1 MTDRSFDD
9 SIITNASTVRARDWR
24 TLSSRS
30 DSRYDISPR
39 VSMSPRNQTSSR
51 GSSTSHMIIAI
62 CEGRGNARRE
72 IGLAAMNQVGSTL
85 ELFQFPDSYTY
96 PHLLTKIEVLEP
108 NEILIS
114 SKACE
119 GTETMLMELLLNFN
133 PDMFITK
140 IERQFFR
147 HEEGLRCI
155 RNICH
160 QDYLTKIM
168 AEVRENYY
176 CLCAAAALIRYIES
190 TQSAII
196 AVNSTRVVYS
206 GSEKSVSIDPS
217 TAKALELITNRENG
231 KTEFTLFHFLN
242 HTTTKLGY
250 RSLRAT
256 VREPSTDQCTIE
268 ARLDLVTNLITEP
281 SGQLLEGLSK
291 VLSNFSDLESLVS
304 YVLSK
309 PRANNDHQVGEKQIE
324 VLIHLRHVLSHIQPF
339 RDLLSTAEHPLFQ
352 HYNQNIQDQQFTEIL
367 DIINR
372 VIDSDCKLVN
382 GLLNIKHQKVFAIKK
397 GFDGYLDSKREAYSR
412 VLDET
417 SHLAAELTQNY
428 NYPIKMSY
436 SNLRGYHFTVSV
448 KDEKYTDFHG
458 PPEFVRVSQTRNQ
471 VAFTTMEMIEKNG
484 TLSQALEDIFVI
496 SRQILVDTMS
506 EIRERIGFL
515 HKLTEVVAF
524 LDMILSFAH
533 ASCKYEMVRPVLNE
547 KRTVIRDCYHP
558 VLLIKEKKE
567 NITPNEI
574 YLDEDSNIWILRGPN
589 MSGKSTFLKQI
600 CLLQILAQCGCYVPA
615 VMAHFKLINQI
626 MTRVGTDDDLET
638 NSSTFS
644 KEVQEV
650 KYILDS
656 FTENSLIII
665 DEFGRGTAYEEGLA
679 LSWTVLEQFI
689 DSKAFVLCATHF
701 SILGKMDSIYPE
713 ISTHCLTEEHRMAVD
728 DTMSNFYGLE
738 IASTTELPPE
748 LIQNAYAKAVRMK
761 DGSLVWNQDINGQ
774 IRKKRF
780 KIGRNLLM
788 LAERENFDPEKTR
801 DYLKQLKRIF
811 LDEMHKIKYNE
822 PQEE

>member
-1 MTDRSFDD
+1 
-9 SIITNASTVRARDWR
+9 
-24 TLSSRS
+24 
-30 DSRYDISPR
+30 
-39 VSMSPRNQTSSR
+39 
-51 GSSTSHMIIAI
+51 
-62 CEGRGNARRE
+62 
-72 IGLAAMNQVGSTL
+72 MNQVGSTL

-119 GTETMLMELLLNFN
+119 GTDTMLMELLLNFN

-140 IERQFFR
+140 IERKFFR
-147 HEEGLRCI
+147 HEEGLRCV

-160 QDYLTKIM
+160 QDYLAKIM
-168 AEVRENYY
+168 TEVRENYY

-190 TQSAII
+190 TQSSII
-196 AVNSTRVVYS
+196 TVNSTRIVYS

-217 TAKALELITNRENG
+217 TAKTLELIANRETG

-281 SGQLLEGLSK
+281 TGQLLEGLTK
-291 VLSNFSDLESLVS
+291 ILSNFNDLESLVS

-309 PRANNDHQVGEKQIE
+309 PRANNDHKVGEKQIE
-324 VLIHLRHVLSHIQPF
+324 VLIHLRHALSHIQPF
-339 RDLLSTAEHPLFQ
+339 CEILSTAEHPLFQ
-352 HYNQNIQDQQFTEIL
+352 HYNQNIQDPQFDEIL
-367 DIINR
+367 DIINKI
-372 VIDSDCKLVN
+372 IDSDCRLVN
-382 GLLNIKHQKVFAIKK
+382 GLLNIKHQKVFAIRK

-417 SHLAAELTQNY
+417 AHLSAELTQKY
-428 NYPIKMSY
+428 NYPIKLSY

-448 KDEKYTDFHG
+448 KEEQYTAFHG
-458 PPEFVRVSQTRNQ
+458 PPEFIRVSQNRNQ
-471 VAFTTMEMIEKNG
+471 VAFTTLEMIEKNG

-496 SRQILVDTMS
+496 SRELLADTMAQV
-506 EIRERIGFL
+506 RERIGCL

-533 ASCKYEMVRPVLNE
+533 ASCRYEMVRPVLNE
-547 KRTVIRDCYHP
+547 KRTVIKDCFHP

-567 NITPNEI
+567 NITPNEL

-615 VMAHFKLINQI
+615 LMAHFKLINQI
-626 MTRVGTDDDLET
+626 LTRVGTDDDLET

-656 FTENSLIII
+656 FNENSLIII

-679 LSWTVLEQFI
+679 LSWTILEQFI
-689 DSKAFVLCATHF
+689 DSKAFLLCATHY

-713 ISTHCLTEEHRMAVD
+713 ISTHCLTEEHRIAAD
-728 DTMSNFYGLE
+728 DNMSNFYGLE
-738 IASTTELPPE
+738 IAKTTDLPPE
-748 LIQNAYAKAVRMK
+748 LIQNAFAKAVRMK
-761 DGSLVWNQDINGQ
+761 DGSSVWVRLINKDIFNINFCFIFNVDFTLTFLFHSFIGPRREWTNTKKAIQDWS
-774 IRKKRF
+774 
-780 KIGRNLLM
+780 
-788 LAERENFDPEKTR
+788 
-801 DYLKQLKRIF
+801 
-811 LDEMHKIKYNE
+811 E
-822 PQEE
+822 PSHAR